1 MTNNHHYWI
10 DKENRAKKAAAWT
23 DTMETQHKDLID
35 RSTENTA
42 IYADNNGRNRYF
54 APSGTHA
61 PSIKLVD
68 KDAVSAIVDEHHG
81 KTAVLNFASYKNPGG
96 MFLKGSCAQEESL
109 CHESFL
115 YNVLRR
121 FEQAY
126 YVPNNNTKN
135 RAMYTNKALY
145 SPDIVF
151 YHDNHAVPCDVI
163 TCAAPNFSAG
173 AKYANVTPEFNS
185 RCLRSRIQFVLDVA
199 ACNHVDTLILGA
211 FGCGVFGQNPK
222 EVAIIMHNLLPEYPF
237 KTVVFAIPDKN
248 HANYKAFAEVFS
260 A

>member
-1 MTNNHHYWI
+1 MVNNHHYWI

-35 RSTENTA
+35 HSAENTV

-54 APSGTHA
+54 AQSGTRI

-68 KDAVSAIVDEHHG
+68 KDSVSAIVDEHHG
-81 KTAVLNFASYKNPGG
+81 KTAVLNFASYKNAGG
-96 MFLKGSCAQEESL
+96 MFLKGSRAQEECL

-121 FEQAY
+121 FEQTY
-126 YVPNNNTKN
+126 YTVNNTMKN

-151 YHDNHAVPCDVI
+151 YHDNQETSCDVI

-173 AKYANVTPEFNS
+173 AKYANVTPDFNS

-199 ACNHVDTLILGA
+199 ACNGVDTLILGA
-211 FGCGVFGQNPK
+211 FGCGVFGQDPK
-222 EVAIIMHNLLPEYPF
+222 EVASIIHELLPGYPF
-237 KTVVFAIPDKN
+237 ETVVFAIPDKN
-248 HANYKAFAEVFS
+248 HANHRAFAEVFS